1 MNTLNFGAPIG
12 FQGCLN
18 VNEINIK
25 NHKGA
30 SEFSSDIYKYLRKE
44 ASYGSIIGPFETNP
58 FDVSS
63 KFLLL
68 IQLQRKTH
76 QKEG

>member
-1 MNTLNFGAPIG
+1 VTIFLILQFHNYLNHLEYGAPIG

-18 VNEINIK
+18 VSEIDIK

-44 ASYGSIIGPFETNP
+44 ASYGSIIGPFDNLI
-58 FDVSS
+58 S
-63 KFLLL
+63 FLKK
-68 IQLQRKTH
+68 IQHLF
-76 QKEG
+76 